1 VNGGV
6 NAPITPIRGTEQPL
20 VASGW
25 NRRIPGLAGLTDTL
39 TMPLALV
46 LPETL
51 EPLLI
56 VPSRLA
62 LRRKRS
68 ASERPSNQGCRRP
81 LFSR

>member
-51 EPLLI
+51 LTPAPVI
-56 VPSRLA
+56 RT
-62 LRRKRS
+62 
-68 ASERPSNQGCRRP
+68 RPKNHC
-81 LFSR
+81 